1 MSSRHTICWELTEW
15 MNTQA
20 SLQRAKELP
29 VVRRR
34 RERRRT
40 FTVELNIPLAGW
52 SLSTHKV
59 SPMNSPSVF
68 GFSRQTPFNS
78 RFLSSRLFWFSD
90 SCNFRCGD
98 WDCGGD
104 SRTCVTQAGM
114 LWTSTL
120 WCFSP
125 FYRKEITL
133 RCWDLRQVG
142 KTRKPKRSVVVFASS
157 YFIASLPYSRHLL
170 NFAVLPLLRRRTLN
184 MK

>member
-29 VVRRR
+29 MVRRR
-34 RERRRT
+34 RKRRRT
-40 FTVELNIPLAGW
+40 FTVDLNIPLAGW

-78 RFLSSRLFWFSD
+78 RFLSSPLFWFSD

-125 FYRKEITL
+125 FYRERNHSQML
-133 RCWDLRQVG
+133 RPTG
-142 KTRKPKRSVVVFASS
+142 SRKDQEAQRSVVVFSSS

>member
-15 MNTQA
+15 MNKQA
-20 SLQRAKELP
+20 SLQRGKELP

-40 FTVELNIPLAGW
+40 FTVDLNIPLAGW

-68 GFSRQTPFNS
+68 VFSRQTPFNS
-78 RFLSSRLFWFSD
+78 CFLSSPLFWFSD
-90 SCNFRCGD
+90 SCNFKRGA

-104 SRTCVTQAGM
+104 SRTYVTQAGM

-125 FYRKEITL
+125 FYRERNHSQML
-133 RCWDLRQVG
+133 RPTG
-142 KTRKPKRSVVVFASS
+142 SRKDQEAQRSVVFFVSS
-157 YFIASLPYSRHLL
+157 YLIVSLPYSRHLL
-170 NFAVLPLLRRRTLN
+170 NFAILPLLRWRTLN